1 MGGMLRRAAF
11 AVGAG
16 VFVFAAKKLLN
27 SSPSAMAAA
36 ETTVATLRSRVP
48 TIFSPAGEAVPL
60 ETALPPGQ
68 VTVLHLLRRFK

>member
-1 MGGMLRRAAF
+1 MLRRAAF

-16 VFVFAAKKLLN
+16 VFVVGAAKKLLN

-36 ETTVATLRSRVP
+36 ETTVATLRSRVS